1 MSRLRRKDEHV
12 KYSLLHRPGVA
23 DFSEINFVH
32 NCLPEKN
39 LKEVSLESTLFGD
52 PLKIPLFFNAVTGG
66 TPLAFKI
73 NAALAEV
80 ARLFGLPM
88 ALGSQMVALEKP
100 AAAASF
106 QVVRR
111 RNPRGIIW
119 ANIGAYAS
127 PEMVRRAVEMVE
139 ASAVQIH
146 LNVPQE
152 LFMGEGDQRFQGNL
166 DRIREI
172 ARRVEVPVIAKE
184 VGFGVAGEQARQLLE
199 AGVAAIDVGGR
210 GGTNFLEIEGRRSG
224 RRFSP
229 ELYSWGIPTAISLAE
244 VLVAVENRIPV
255 LAAGGMASSMNI
267 AKALALGARAVGLAA
282 MPVYI
287 LLKRGRQALIREIAR
302 LERELRLIMLMAGA
316 SSLEELRRVPLV
328 ITGFTAEWLQRRGI
342 DPSSFT
348 HRT

>member
-1 MSRLRRKDEHV
+1 M
-12 KYSLLHRPGVA
+12 
-23 DFSEINFVH
+23 
-32 NCLPEKN
+32 
-39 LKEVSLESTLFGD
+39 
-52 PLKIPLFFNAVTGG
+52 
-66 TPLAFKI
+66 
-73 NAALAEV
+73 

-210 GGTNFLEIEGRRSG
+210 GAPIFWRSRG
-224 RRFSP
+224 
-229 ELYSWGIPTAISLAE
+229 G
-244 VLVAVENRIPV
+244 
-255 LAAGGMASSMNI
+255 AAG
-267 AKALALGARAVGLAA
+267 AA
-282 MPVYI
+282 FPPSCT
-287 LLKRGRQALIREIAR
+287 
-302 LERELRLIMLMAGA
+302 AGA
-316 SSLEELRRVPLV
+316 FPRPLAWRRC
-328 ITGFTAEWLQRRGI
+328 WL
-342 DPSSFT
+342 P
-348 HRT
+348 